1 MKQRKRFLALLLA
14 GAIATGSFTGALA
27 FTEEQVKD
35 STTEAVNRLENTAEL
50 DRQILFVDD
59 WKFYLGDPSG
69 AEEKNFD
76 DSSWRNVTL
85 PHDWSI
91 ELDFT
96 NGATT
101 SEIGHL
107 AGGIGWYRK
116 TFTLPPEME
125 GKRITVDFGGVYMDS
140 YTYVNGELVSRHPYG
155 YTPFSYDITD
165 LVVCDGET
173 ENVIA
178 VQAENKIDSMAGT
191 TSRWYSG
198 SGIYRDVYL
207 TVTEPVHVA
216 RYGTKITTPDLKAEY
231 TSEEDVTV
239 NVATQVQND
248 SEEETAV
255 TVRTS
260 MVGYDDDSV
269 LIDPVESEP
278 VTVAAGETETV
289 EQVLSAANPALW
301 SPEDPNLYNLVTE
314 ILVDGVVTDRY
325 ESRFGFRW
333 TEFTVND
340 GFYLNGEWMKLQ
352 GMCMHHDQGALGAV
366 SNYRAVQ
373 RQMEILKGMGVN
385 AIRVTHN
392 PASDELLQVC
402 DELGL
407 MVIDEAFDSW
417 YQGKK
422 NYDYGK
428 RFFEVEATDPTAKPG
443 QTWAEFDLKTMVNRG
458 KNFPSIIMW
467 SLGNEIYAAN
477 DSRGPATAQKLYDWT
492 KEIDDTRPCTM
503 GEDKFRTGNTSD
515 TTSNYVKVAEKMDVV
530 GMNYVDNN
538 WTRYDAL
545 RETHPDW
552 IIYGAEN
559 SSATK
564 SRGIYAH
571 PDSEG
576 TGDAG
581 SHLDY
586 QQSSYDNDHVGWGST
601 ATQSLVIDRD
611 RKWLLGEFV
620 WTGFDY
626 IGEPTPWNQ
635 NATAPPKNSYFG
647 IVDTA
652 GFAKDAYYLYESQ
665 WTSVEDNPMV
675 HILPH
680 WNWEDAELRSQV
692 TVNGKIPVRIYSN
705 ARSVELF
712 KDGESLGKQTFDTI
726 TPYQDE
732 KGEDVVYQV
741 NPDDEN
747 KLYLEWRIPYEPGTL
762 KAVAYDE
769 NDEVV
774 AEDVMTTAGDP
785 AAISL
790 SADRQVIESDGRDLS
805 YITVDVLDA
814 DGNFVPTADNQMYF
828 DITGDGKIVGV
839 DNGNAPSWERYKD
852 YDGVWKRKAFSGK
865 ALVIVQSTK
874 ENGSFTLT
882 ATGDGLSSDSITCY
896 TTENAGEGHEILGY
910 DNPGT
915 VVTNVNEQPNLPE
928 TVMAIYSDGS
938 KEEVPVEWDEISE
951 DQLAQPGTFT
961 VRGVVD
967 GTEIEITVVVKSIL
981 GIRDT
986 RMVAQTGI
994 IPTLPETVKVVYNDG
1009 TEQNAAVTWEKITE
1023 EEVAQE
1029 GTFTKLGTVEGVPEE
1044 MKATAYIR
1052 VGERTL
1058 LGSNVAVREAGET
1071 YPKANASYNVGT
1083 GHNKS
1088 DSINDGVIAFNPSW
1102 NNWENGGV
1110 AQEDSWV
1117 SIEFEEAY
1125 TTSKIGVHFF
1135 TDGDTKEPR
1144 ELLVEYSNDGSEW
1157 TAVENQSKTTG
1168 FNVAQGD
1175 VNTEYPITFDAVE
1188 AKYIRLKMKGQVR
1201 NATTFRPVGI
1211 SEFKVYA
1218 DITTAPQPSSNAT
1231 LTSLRL
1237 NGEEIEGFDP
1247 STYSY
1252 TYVLGYNDEIPEIT
1266 AIPATNASA
1275 FVVPPLT
1282 SDGSASIIVSAEDGT
1297 TNRYTIQ
1304 FQRSDATL
1312 DHVVLSAEKT
1322 ELVENELV
1330 PFTLTA
1336 TMEDGTELTS
1346 GSYTVAYKVTATDAE
1361 QKGWVK
1367 FNNNGQ
1373 IEAHT
1378 AGTVE
1383 AVAEVTYR
1391 GKTVASEPLSLT
1403 IAAATEPI
1411 VVQFYDKVSVTT
1423 KLNTAPVLPE
1433 KVTAYVA
1440 NSFARELSVQWDSI
1454 DPAKYA
1460 TYGEFTVEG
1469 TVEGQELKPT
1479 ATVLVKD
1486 AIAVQ
1491 QISAVTPYSNTPT
1504 LPETVTVYNSDGTT
1518 NTEVPVTWKPMS
1530 VEDFQAD
1537 EGTIVPVNGTVNL
1550 DGTELPVVANVR
1562 VTSQDVAISKNYA
1575 ELQNGYEL
1583 PFAIA
1588 SYTNDVPESTD
1599 RVEKLNDGKISFAT
1613 SDAQGKNIWCDW
1625 KRNAGGTEN
1634 WIAVIIGNS
1643 GAVVNRFVDTVKVGF
1658 YDEGASGGTQ
1668 KPSDY
1673 RIEYYTGPMDF
1684 ELPEA
1689 PTTALGPN
1697 NPRGHVRDMVDS
1709 PLNDD
1714 NNWKEVSYVGG
1725 KPAVKT
1731 GEMMEITFDPV
1742 ETCMLRVYMTP
1753 TGNACLG
1760 VTELQYFGKNA
1771 IAKTD
1776 FAVNAIKVGGE
1787 LLADFDASKMD
1798 YTVELSSATVPT
1810 VTAEATNN
1818 ASVTVVP
1825 AIDANGTA
1833 KVIIA
1838 PEDGSVANTKTYT
1851 IQFHSESTGDTY
1863 PVEIAPVDGATV
1875 TSDLQNAQEGQ
1886 TVTVNIADIAEGKQF
1901 HSIAVADANGNPI
1914 ETTEVVAG
1922 AQYTFTMPASAVTVT
1937 VVLEDNNPDQEH
1949 LLTVTYSGKD
1959 VSLWVDGV
1967 QQNFADRVN
1976 RYSVH
1981 LKKGEE
1987 IALTF
1992 KPRNDG
1998 REFRQ
2003 ILCNNEEQSIRNT
2016 SEYLYVDTMG
2026 GMDTTLEFVFDVVY
2040 KGLLKQT
2047 IDAAQKEVDE
2057 GNTEGLLPVVQEAFE
2072 TRFQHAKDIYANKQ
2086 ATQTQI
2092 DAAQMDLMLVL
2103 HFLDF
2108 KSGDKDY
2115 LKYLIDTADA
2125 IDRNQFIEAG
2135 QADFEEKLEKA
2146 KEVYAD
2152 EDALKNEIDDAAQAL
2167 LEAMLAL
2174 EHKADLTLLNVVIE
2188 KALDVLDD
2196 LNAGYYIPNEEAN
2209 EAFKIS
2215 LATAQS
2221 LTEESGQKTVDDA
2234 ALDLSNKMAALR
2246 LKADKTALEELLK
2259 EMKGVDPSDYTPESY
2274 APFAAVMKRA
2284 ELMFNDPMLSVDD
2297 EPEIQSTVNEAR
2309 ALYTKLVR
2317 NHSGGNSSGSSS
2329 GGSHS
2334 SHSGNTS
2341 GMGTS
2346 VVTTNPIITAAQNVQ
2361 TQIYV
2366 VSDTTLPFAVKR
2378 GSAYCFKMTVVGSMT
2393 AMPSFTVGNGEVL
2406 KTQYVAKVGNDY
2418 YFRVWAIGAPGSS
2431 TGVYTTL
2438 PGQNPQLHCVVTV
2451 K

>member
-1 MKQRKRFLALLLA
+1 MKQRRRLLALLLA
-14 GAIATGSFTGALA
+14 STIAMGSFTGALA
-27 FTEEQVKD
+27 LTDEDVKD
-35 STTEAVNRLENTAEL
+35 STAAQSNVAEDATEM
-50 DRQILFVDD
+50 DRQILFNDD
-59 WKFYLGDPSG
+59 WKFYLGDASG
-69 AEEKNFD
+69 AQEKNFN
-76 DSSWRNVTL
+76 DSSWRDVTL

-116 TFTLPPEME
+116 TFTLPPEMAD
-125 GKRITVDFGGVYMDS
+125 KRITVDFGGVYMDS

-178 VQAENKIDSMAGT
+178 VRAENRIDSMQGT

-198 SGIYRDVYL
+198 SGIYRDVHL

-216 RYGTKITTPDLKAEY
+216 RYGTKITTPDLQEEY
-231 TSEEDVTV
+231 TSGQDVTV

-248 SEEETAV
+248 SEDEATV

-260 MVGYDDDSV
+260 MVGYEDESV

-278 VTVAAGETETV
+278 VAVAAGETETV
-289 EQVLSAANPALW
+289 EQVLSAVEPALW
-301 SPEDPNLYNLVTE
+301 SVDDPNLYNLVTE

-340 GFYLNGEWMKLQ
+340 GFLLNGEWMKLN
-352 GMCMHHDQGALGAV
+352 GMCMHHDQGALGSV

-392 PASDELLQVC
+392 PASNELLQVC

-407 MVIDEAFDSW
+407 MVIEEAFDSW
-417 YQGKK
+417 FLGKK
-422 NYDYGK
+422 SYDYGV
-428 RFFEVEATDPTAKPG
+428 RFFEMEATDPTATPG

-467 SLGNEIYAAN
+467 SLGNEIYATDNA
-477 DSRGPATAQKLYDWT
+477 RGPETAQKLYDWA

-503 GEDKFRTGNTSD
+503 GEDKFRERSATD
-515 TTSNYVKVAEKMDVV
+515 TTSTYIQVADKMDVV
-530 GMNYVDNN
+530 GMNYID
-538 WTRYDAL
+538 RYPYKYDTL
-545 RETHPDW
+545 RATHPDW
-552 IIYGAEN
+552 IIYGSEN

-564 SRGIYAH
+564 SRGVYAH

-576 TGDAG
+576 TGDSG
-581 SHLDY
+581 SHPDY

-601 ATQSLVIDRD
+601 ATQSWTANRD
-611 RKWLLGEFV
+611 RKFVLGEFV

-635 NATAPPKNSYFG
+635 NAYAPPKNSYFG
-647 IVDTA
+647 VVDTA
-652 GFAKDAYYLYESQ
+652 GFVKDDYYLYESQ
-665 WTSVEDNPMV
+665 WTSVEENPMV
-675 HILPH
+675 HIMPH
-680 WNWEDAELRSQV
+680 WNWDDASLRAQV
-692 TVNGKIPVRIYSN
+692 TVNGQIPVRIYSN

-712 KDGESLGKQTFDTI
+712 KDGESLGKQTFATI

-741 NPDDEN
+741 NPDN
-747 KLYLEWRIPYEPGTL
+747 ASKLYLEWRIPYEPGTL

-769 NDEVV
+769 NDEIV
-774 AEDVMTTAGDP
+774 AEDVVTTAGDP

-828 DITGDGKIVGV
+828 NITGDGKIVGV
-839 DNGNAPSWERYKD
+839 DNGNSPSWERYKD

-882 ATGDGLSSDSITCY
+882 ATGDGLASDSITCY
-896 TTENAGEGHEILGY
+896 TTENAGEGKDILGY

-915 VVTNVNEQPNLPE
+915 VVTNVNERPDLPE

-938 KEEVPVEWDEISE
+938 KEEVPVVWDEIPE
-951 DQLAQPGTFT
+951 EQLAQPGTIT
-961 VRGVVD
+961 VRGDVD
-967 GTEIEITVVVKSIL
+967 GATVEITVIVKSVL
-981 GIRDT
+981 GVRDT
-986 RMVAQTGI
+986 RMVTRTGTV
-994 IPTLPETVKVVYNDG
+994 PTLPETVKVVYSDG
-1009 TEQNAAVTWEKITE
+1009 TEQSMAVAWETITE

-1029 GTFTKLGTVEGVPEE
+1029 GTITKLGTVEGIPED

-1052 VGERTL
+1052 VGEQSVP
-1058 LGSNVAVREAGET
+1058 GANVAVRAAGET

-1083 GHNKS
+1083 GHNMS
-1088 DSINDGVIAFNPSW
+1088 DSINDGTIAFSPSW
-1102 NNWENGGV
+1102 NNWQNGGV
-1110 AQEDSWV
+1110 GLEDSWV
-1117 SIEFEEAY
+1117 SVEFEEAY
-1125 TTSKIGVHFF
+1125 TISKVGVHFF
-1135 TDGDTKEPR
+1135 TDGQTKEPR
-1144 ELLVEYSNDGSEW
+1144 ELIVQYSNDGADW
-1157 TAVENQSKTTG
+1157 TNVENQSKTSG

-1175 VNTEYPITFDAVE
+1175 VNTEYSITFDAVN
-1188 AKYIRLKMKGQVR
+1188 AKFIRLSMKGQVR
-1201 NATTFRPVGI
+1201 DASTFKPVGI
-1211 SEFKVYA
+1211 SELKVYS
-1218 DITTAPQPSSNAT
+1218 DITTAPVPSSDAT
-1231 LTSLRL
+1231 LTALQL
-1237 NGEEIEGFDP
+1237 NGEDLEGFAP
-1247 STYSY
+1247 TTYSY
-1252 TYVLGYNDEIPEIT
+1252 TYVLGYNDSIPEIT
-1266 AIPATNASA
+1266 AVPAANASA

-1282 SDGSASIIVSAEDGT
+1282 NDGSASIIVSAEDGT

-1312 DHVVLSAEKT
+1312 ESVVLSADKT
-1322 ELVENELV
+1322 DLVENELV

-1336 TMEDGTELTS
+1336 TMEDGTTLSS
-1346 GSYTVAYKVTATDAE
+1346 GSYTVEYTVTATDAE

-1378 AGTVE
+1378 AGAVE

-1391 GKTVASEPLSLT
+1391 GKTVASEPLALT

-1411 VVQFYDKVSVTT
+1411 VVQFYDAVSVTT

-1440 NSFARELSVQWDSI
+1440 NSFARELSVQWDAI
-1454 DPAKYA
+1454 DPSQYA
-1460 TYGEFTVEG
+1460 AYGQFTVEG

-1486 AIAVQ
+1486 AIAAQ
-1491 QISAVTPYSNTPT
+1491 QVSAATPYGNTPS
-1504 LPETVTVYNSDGTT
+1504 LPEIVTVYNSDGTT
-1518 NTEVPVTWKPMS
+1518 NTEVPVTWEPMS
-1530 VEDFQAD
+1530 ADDFKVE
-1537 EGTIVPVNGTVNL
+1537 EGTVVLVNGVAEL
-1550 DGTELPVVANVR
+1550 DGTELPVIASVR
-1562 VTSQDVAISKNYA
+1562 VTSQDVVVSKNYA

-1599 RVEKLNDGKISFAT
+1599 RVDKLNDGKISFAT
-1613 SDAQGKNIWCDW
+1613 SDAEGKNIWCDW
-1625 KRNAGGTEN
+1625 QRNAGGTEN
-1634 WIAVIIGNS
+1634 WVAVIIGNS
-1643 GAVVNRFVDTVKVGF
+1643 GAVVNRFVDTLKVGF
-1658 YDEGASGGTQ
+1658 YDEGSSGGTQ

-1673 RIEYYTGPMDF
+1673 RVEYYTGPIDF
-1684 ELPEA
+1684 TLPDG

-1697 NPRGHVRDMVDS
+1697 NPRGHVRDMADS

-1714 NNWKEVSYVGG
+1714 SNWQEVSYVGG

-1753 TGNACLG
+1753 TGTACLG
-1760 VTELQYFGKNA
+1760 VTELQYFGKDA
-1771 IAKTD
+1771 VAKSD
-1776 FAVNAIKVGGE
+1776 FAVNAIKIDGE
-1787 LLADFDASKMD
+1787 PLADFDASKME
-1798 YTVELSSATVPT
+1798 YTVELTSAAVPA

-1818 ASVTVVP
+1818 ASVTIVP
-1825 AIDANGTA
+1825 AVSANGTA

-1851 IQFHSESTGDTY
+1851 IQFHSESTADTY
-1863 PVEIAPVDGATV
+1863 PVVTEPVEGATV
-1875 TSDLQNAQEGQ
+1875 TTDLQQAQEGQ
-1886 TVTVNIADIAEGKQF
+1886 TVTVNIADIAADKQF
-1901 HSIAVADANGNPI
+1901 HSITVVDADNNPVD
-1914 ETTEVVAG
+1914 TTEVVAG
-1922 AQYTFTMPASAVTVT
+1922 EQYTFTMPASAVTVK
-1937 VVLEDNNPDQEH
+1937 VVLEDNDPNQEH
-1949 LLTVTYSGKD
+1949 LLTVSYSGKD

-1967 QQNFADRVN
+1967 QQSFADKINQYRVN
-1976 RYSVH
+1976 
-1981 LKKGEE
+1981 LKKGEI

-1992 KPRNDG
+1992 KPRNEG
-1998 REFRQ
+1998 REFRA
-2003 ILCNNEEQSIRNT
+2003 ILCNDVAQEVTNT
-2016 SEYLYVDTMG
+2016 TEYLYTGTMD
-2026 GMDTTLEFVFDVVY
+2026 GMDQALSFTFDIVY
-2040 KGLLKQT
+2040 KELLKQT
-2047 IDAAQKEVDE
+2047 IDAAQQEVDA
-2057 GNTEGLLPVVQEAFE
+2057 GNTQGLIPAVQEAFD
-2072 TRFQHAKDIYANKQ
+2072 TRFQRAKEVYADQ
-2086 ATQTQI
+2086 EATQAQI
-2092 DAAQMDLMLVL
+2092 DAAHMDLMMVL

-2108 KSGDKDY
+2108 KSGDKTY
-2115 LKYLIDTADA
+2115 LKDLIDTAEALDL
-2125 IDRNQFIEAG
+2125 DLFVEAG
-2135 QADFEEKLEKA
+2135 KAELEAALANA
-2146 KEVYAD
+2146 KGVYAD
-2152 EDALKNEIDDAAQAL
+2152 ESALQPEVDEAAETL

-2174 EHKADLTLLNVVIE
+2174 DRKADLSVLNTVIAKAEEILL
-2188 KALDVLDD
+2188 VLDED
-2196 LNAGYYIPNEEAN
+2196 YIPDEEAN
-2209 EAFKIS
+2209 EAFKRS
-2215 LATAQS
+2215 LATAKS
-2221 LTEESGQKTVDDA
+2221 LTEESGQRAVDEA
-2234 ALDLSNKMAALR
+2234 AVDLSNKMAALR
-2246 LKADKTALEELLK
+2246 LKADKSLLEELLK
-2259 EMKGVDPSDYTPESY
+2259 EMQDVDPSDYTAESY
-2274 APFAAVMKRA
+2274 TPFAAVIKRA
-2284 ELMFNDPMLSVDD
+2284 EIMYNNPMLSVDD

-2309 ALYTKLVR
+2309 ALFAKLVQK
-2317 NHSGGNSSGSSS
+2317 NSGSSS

-2334 SHSGNTS
+2334 GSSNKPSGSGTTVAVTS
-2341 GMGTS
+2341 P
-2346 VVTTNPIITAAQNVQ
+2346 VITAAQNVQ

-2366 VSDTTLPFAVKR
+2366 VSDTTLPFAIKR
-2378 GSAYCFKMTVVGSMT
+2378 GSAYCFKMTVVGSTT
-2393 AMPSFTVGNGEVL
+2393 AVPSFTVGNGDVL

-2418 YFRVWAIGAPGSS
+2418 YFRVWAIGTPGSS